1 MEQVPLKRH
10 WRESSPRFPGRL
22 AIHHVVAMLPFF
34 LPFGTR
40 TFTQTSHHYPSVSD
54 MIMAVSD
61 QTSDTHFM
69 RVALDLAHQAFRA
82 EEVPVGAVLV
92 KDGKIFATG
101 FNQREGTQD
110 PTAHAELM
118 AIRSASM
125 ALGSWRLTETT
136 LYVTLEPCAMC
147 AGAIIQARIPRVVFG
162 TWDPKAGA
170 CGSICNLTAEPRFNH
185 RVKVDSDILA
195 DDCRSILQ
203 SFFQNLRST
212 QAVPTP

>member
-1 MEQVPLKRH
+1 MDVLDP
-10 WRESSPRFPGRL
+10 
-22 AIHHVVAMLPFF
+22 
-34 LPFGTR
+34 
-40 TFTQTSHHYPSVSD
+40 
-54 MIMAVSD
+54 
-61 QTSDTHFM
+61 TSDRHFM
-69 RVALDLAHQAFRA
+69 GMALDLAHQAFRA

-92 KDGKIFATG
+92 KDGEVLATG

-125 ALGSWRLTETT
+125 ALGSWRLTDTT

-147 AGAIIQARIPRVVFG
+147 AGAIIQARIARVVFG

-185 RVKVDSDILA
+185 RVRVDSDILA
-195 DDCRSILQ
+195 EDCRAILQ
-203 SFFQNLRST
+203 DFFQNLRST
-212 QAVPTP
+212 QPVPTP